1 MEFGCIWI
9 STQMVIKMKILFLCI
24 FIDNISDHDI
34 EMVFDL
40 IMGNEQKKGWVFEIK
55 KND

>member
-1 MEFGCIWI
+1 
-9 STQMVIKMKILFLCI
+9 MVIKMKILFLCI